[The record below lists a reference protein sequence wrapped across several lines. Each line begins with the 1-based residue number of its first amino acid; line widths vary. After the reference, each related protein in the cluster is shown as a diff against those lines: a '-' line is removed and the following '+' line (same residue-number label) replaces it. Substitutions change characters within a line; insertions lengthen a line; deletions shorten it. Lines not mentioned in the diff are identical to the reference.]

1 LNLNRQSEIARRGVF
16 SGRDA
21 KICVSATRNPQSAI
35 RNPQSHMVLLKIS
48 YKLRAHHVAE
58 YDRTF
63 AERTLPLI
71 REHGFRFWGIW
82 RSVVGDAQ
90 EYLELW
96 EFDSVAE
103 FDEKWRKLASDPQLQ
118 EIFKVTGPM
127 VEDERLTLF
136 EPSLPGETVISMKIS
151 EP

>member
-1 LNLNRQSEIARRGVF
+1 
-16 SGRDA
+16 
-21 KICVSATRNPQSAI
+21 
-35 RNPQSHMVLLKIS
+35 MVLLKIS

-58 YDRTF
+58 YHRTF
-63 AERTLPLI
+63 AELTLPLI
-71 REHGFRFWGIW
+71 RELGFRFWGIW

-103 FDEKWRKLASDPQLQ
+103 FDEKWRKLASDPRLQ

-151 EP
+151 DR

>member
-1 LNLNRQSEIARRGVF
+1 
-16 SGRDA
+16 
-21 KICVSATRNPQSAI
+21 
-35 RNPQSHMVLLKIS
+35 MVLLKIS

-58 YDRTF
+58 YEKTF

-96 EFDSVAE
+96 EFDSIAE
-103 FDEKWRKLASDPQLQ
+103 FDDAWRRLMADPRLKK
-118 EIFKVTGPM
+118 IFEVTGPL
-127 VEDERLTLF
+127 VESENLSLF
-136 EPSLPGETVISMKIS
+136 EPSLPGETMISMKRQ
-151 EP
+151 

>member
-1 LNLNRQSEIARRGVF
+1 LIADCGLRIEESFQLRSPRF
-16 SGRDA
+16 AISDCRLRF
-21 KICVSATRNPQSAI
+21 KKSAI
-35 RNPQSHMVLLKIS
+35 RNPQSHMTLLKIS

>member
-1 LNLNRQSEIARRGVF
+1 MIFDCGLRI
-16 SGRDA
+16 
-21 KICVSATRNPQSAI
+21 
-35 RNPQSHMVLLKIS
+35 MVLLKIS
-48 YKLRAHHVAE
+48 YKLHAHNVAE

-82 RSVVGDAQ
+82 RSFVGDAQ

-103 FDEKWRKLASDPQLQ
+103 FDEKWGKGFMPPDM
-118 EIFKVTGPM
+118 FVT
-127 VEDERLTLF
+127 VVYNTL
-136 EPSLPGETVISMKIS
+136 
-151 EP
+151 

>member
-1 LNLNRQSEIARRGVF
+1 LRIADCGLKSFQITFSAFCDFRLPIEI
-16 SGRDA
+16 
-21 KICVSATRNPQSAI
+21 QEI
-35 RNPQSHMVLLKIS
+35 RIPHYLHMVLLKIS

-58 YDRTF
+58 YDRAF

-71 REHGFRFWGIW
+71 REHGFKFWGIW

-96 EFDSVAE
+96 EFDCLAE
-103 FDEKWRKLASDPQLQ
+103 FDEKWRKLASDPRLQ
-118 EIFKVTGPM
+118 DIFKVTGPM

-136 EPSLPGETVISMKIS
+136 EPSLPGETA
-151 EP
+151 PQ